1 MQYLKSIYN
10 YKNSLPKYSNGISLQ
25 GSNTFNSSMNDK
37 SWMKSLANKNIVKS
51 GVGLGSMDTITGV
64 SNIVMPFIENA
75 TTTSQIDMYGNKFE
89 KKDVGVGAL
98 SGAAS
103 GAGLG
108 TMIAPGIGC
117 VCAGTKIY
125 TGNGQVKN
133 IEDLTKEDGIL
144 GWDNKKAV
152 SEKIIEFQ
160 DIAIKPCVEL
170 ITKKGYSLKCSI
182 DHPIVWSTTDFYK
195 ELPKSETDGKRI
207 RVKAWN
213 WKEAG
218 DIKVGEQIAIIN
230 EIPFFG
236 SKEMWEPRLIGM
248 LIGDGSY
255 SLRKG
260 VRYWSIDEELQ
271 NYIEEKG
278 GEHKETRISKN
289 GKLFKGYS
297 LKDITNNL
305 ENLGIKGQ
313 VGGNKTLPTAL
324 WLFNKKSLEEL
335 IGGLY
340 DTDGC
345 VNLDG
350 DRINIKIGQISKDII
365 YSLRDILIR
374 FGIHGNIS
382 IEKAKTSELNNK
394 FINSKE
400 MFVFTIRDKNS
411 LIAFYENFKFL
422 IKYKQDKLN
431 LIPILYGNK
440 NSKYNTDNGVIFDSI
455 IEIKDLGDKEIYNL
469 EVDNS
474 HTYIANNIV
483 THNTAIGAGLGAI
496 WGGATTGM
504 ENDEN
509 LKALAESNK
518 KYSNSM
524 FDNAKQTQKNLVAQG
539 FNSQGTTGMMYKK
552 GGNVIKPQYEVEQ
565 GEVIQGNNVE
575 LEAGHQLASDIH
587 KVDGKK
593 HEQGGVNGSG
603 GNIVNSDSIV
613 IGDDFANF
621 LKQFKYK
628 FKPTDTVAQVAEKLG
643 KDKGKYEKNLN
654 SKDALTVKTAN
665 VMIKRIDEL
674 SNANFE
680 NQENIK
686 GIQEKEEN
694 MQAYKKGGNLP
705 MYKKGIDIP
714 VEQLLNAG
722 VTAANY
728 LNVDNQGTNIKRQ
741 TATPNYIKAPNNL
754 GFEKQ
759 NINSEIANTK
769 ADIIRKSGNINE
781 TSARLANLTAAGLD
795 ATNKAVV
802 NQNNLD
808 LQTNNMNVGISNDF
822 KNRLAENANMDAI
835 DMLQGKN
842 AILTNKQNA
851 INTGLEGFI
860 HNRTTQE
867 AYDIEKQKLAIAKM
881 DGGRGT
887 ANRSTAAIR
896 KMVESGSLSPSDFE
910 RITGEKYTVKK
921 GVI

>member
-1 MQYLKSIYN
+1 MEYLKSIYN
-10 YKNSLPKYSNGISLQ
+10 YKNLLPKYGNGISLQ

-37 SWMKSLANKNIVKS
+37 SWMKSLANKNIAKS
-51 GVGLGSMDTITGV
+51 GVGFGNMDAITGV

-75 TTTSQIDMYGNKFE
+75 TTTSQTDMYGNKFE

-98 SGAAS
+98 SGVAS

-108 TMIAPGIGC
+108 TMIAPGIG
-117 VCAGTKIY
+117 
-125 TGNGQVKN
+125 
-133 IEDLTKEDGIL
+133 
-144 GWDNKKAV
+144 
-152 SEKIIEFQ
+152 
-160 DIAIKPCVEL
+160 
-170 ITKKGYSLKCSI
+170 
-182 DHPIVWSTTDFYK
+182 
-195 ELPKSETDGKRI
+195 
-207 RVKAWN
+207 
-213 WKEAG
+213 
-218 DIKVGEQIAIIN
+218 
-230 EIPFFG
+230 
-236 SKEMWEPRLIGM
+236 
-248 LIGDGSY
+248 
-255 SLRKG
+255 
-260 VRYWSIDEELQ
+260 
-271 NYIEEKG
+271 
-278 GEHKETRISKN
+278 
-289 GKLFKGYS
+289 
-297 LKDITNNL
+297 
-305 ENLGIKGQ
+305 
-313 VGGNKTLPTAL
+313 
-324 WLFNKKSLEEL
+324 
-335 IGGLY
+335 
-340 DTDGC
+340 
-345 VNLDG
+345 
-350 DRINIKIGQISKDII
+350 
-365 YSLRDILIR
+365 
-374 FGIHGNIS
+374 
-382 IEKAKTSELNNK
+382 
-394 FINSKE
+394 
-400 MFVFTIRDKNS
+400 
-411 LIAFYENFKFL
+411 
-422 IKYKQDKLN
+422 
-431 LIPILYGNK
+431 
-440 NSKYNTDNGVIFDSI
+440 
-455 IEIKDLGDKEIYNL
+455 
-469 EVDNS
+469 
-474 HTYIANNIV
+474 
-483 THNTAIGAGLGAI
+483 TAIGAGLGAI

-593 HEQGGVNGSG
+593 HEQGGVNGKG
-603 GNIVNSDSIV
+603 GEIVNSDSIV
-613 IGDDFANF
+613 IGDDFANS
-621 LKQFKYK
+621 LKQYKYN

-686 GIQEKEEN
+686 RIQEEGEN

-705 MYKKGIDIP
+705 MYKKGVDIP
-714 VEQLLNAG
+714 IEQLLNTG

-728 LNVDNQGTNIKRQ
+728 LNADNQGTNIKRQ

-754 GFEKQ
+754 SFEKQ
-759 NINSEIANTK
+759 NINNEIANTK
-769 ADIIRKSGNINE
+769 TDMIRKSGNINE
-781 TSARLANLTAAGLD
+781 TSARLANLTAAGLE

-808 LQTNNMNVGISNDF
+808 LQTNNMNIGIGNDY
-822 KNRLAENANMDAI
+822 KNRVAENANADAI

-851 INTGLEGFI
+851 INTGLAGFI

-887 ANRSTAAIR
+887 ADRSTAAIR
-896 KMVESGSLSPSDFE
+896 KMVENGSLSPSDFE
-910 RITGEKYTVKK
+910 RMTGEKYTVKK
-921 GVI
+921 GGYIKSGKMYC